1 VLQLLLIIM
10 TLREKI
16 KIFLKSEV
24 FIYIVLCV
32 LSLSFSFFR
41 IDHQSLWNDE
51 SISVEWAAKKPLLW
65 IWENVPKSDL
75 HPPLYYSVLH
85 FWQLI
90 FSDSVFSIR
99 SLSALFFVGSVL
111 LVYLLAKNLFSSKK
125 IALLTAVIFVTNP
138 FAVLYAQE
146 ARSYSML
153 IFFVLLNGLLFYH
166 LLYLHDRRMRNYY
179 LYFFSALILI
189 YTNILSL
196 FVLVAHFL
204 ILLFKKDWKNF
215 RNFIYLYILLFLTYI
230 PVLGTIAKA
239 NSYDFSYFS
248 NERLGIIMKVIVT
261 FAGFI
266 GARINILNGK
276 WHIYPL
282 LVTSLAV
289 YGLFFSVLIFKIKQ
303 VNRFLLWFFTVS
315 FTLLLIAVH
324 IKFPVHD
331 PKYIFVAFP
340 FFILLIGNILAILKN
355 RWAKLAVFLVIIL
368 FNLIFLY
375 NYYFVKQYEREN
387 WKSVVAQVET
397 DYLAS
402 SKTALVVSPVS
413 EAHATWQYY
422 AHDLIPTVGAL
433 KYGDN
438 STASIYKAL
447 SEAVGNPPKDVVYV
461 SRFIWE
467 LYDPQDN
474 IRAYLESHEYVKT
487 GEFKDTKVEFWKY
500 ERVRNKK

>member
-1 VLQLLLIIM
+1 M
-10 TLREKI
+10 MMNEKI
-16 KIFLKSEV
+16 KLFVKGEI
-24 FIYIVLCV
+24 FIYIALCV
-32 LSLSFSFFR
+32 LALSSSFFR

-51 SISVEWAAKKPLLW
+51 SISIEWAAKKPLIW
-65 IWENVPKSDL
+65 IWENVPKFDL
-75 HPPLYYSVLH
+75 HPPLYYSALH
-85 FWQLI
+85 FWQLT
-90 FSDSVFSIR
+90 FGDSVFAIR

-111 LVYLLAKNLFSSKK
+111 LVYLLARTMFSSKK
-125 IALLTAVIFVTNP
+125 ISLLTAVIFATNP

-146 ARSYSML
+146 VRAYSML
-153 IFFVLLNGLLFYH
+153 IFFTLLNALFFYRLVYQSDNKKKNY
-166 LLYLHDRRMRNYY
+166 LLYL
-179 LYFFSALILI
+179 FTALILI

-196 FVLVAHFL
+196 FALAAHFL
-204 ILLFKKDWKNF
+204 ILLFRKDWKVF
-215 RNFIYLYILLFLTYI
+215 RNFVYVYILLFIMYL
-230 PVLGTIAKA
+230 PVFDTLIRA
-239 NSYDFSYFS
+239 NNYDYSYYSKENF
-248 NERLGIIMKVIVT
+248 GIIMKAVVT
-261 FAGFI
+261 LAGFI

-331 PKYIFVAFP
+331 PKYIFIAFP
-340 FFILLIGNILAILKN
+340 FFILLIGNILAILRN

-375 NYYFVKQYEREN
+375 NYYFVKQYEKEN
-387 WKSVVAQVET
+387 WKSVVAQVEN

-413 EAHATWQYY
+413 EAHTTWQYY
-422 AHDLIPTVGAL
+422 AHDLIPTVGVL

-438 STASIYKAL
+438 STSSIYRAL
-447 SEAVGNPPKDVVYV
+447 TEAIGSPPKDVAYV

-474 IRAYLESHEYVKT
+474 IRAYLESHGYVKT
-487 GEFKDTKVEFWKY
+487 REFKDTKVEFWKY
-500 ERVRNKK
+500 ERIGIKK